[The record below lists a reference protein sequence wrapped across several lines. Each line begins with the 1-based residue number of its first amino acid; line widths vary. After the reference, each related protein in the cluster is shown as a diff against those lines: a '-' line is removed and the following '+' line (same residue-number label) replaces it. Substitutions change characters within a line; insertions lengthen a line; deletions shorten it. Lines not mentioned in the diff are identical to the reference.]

1 MVLTSLP
8 ATVPRE
14 PAGCWMTTLALW
26 EIPIWTIIYIIYSKQ
41 KDTLAALLQCANLR
55 KLRGTCPPLLLLASS
70 RQETVRAYRFLGYA
84 CTEYL
89 VGEFPARNIL
99 LGTGRHC
106 GARRGE
112 ACEQAK
118 GQQKEK
124 KIAPY
129 YAAFSR
135 T

>member
-1 MVLTSLP
+1 M
-8 ATVPRE
+8 
-14 PAGCWMTTLALW
+14 
-26 EIPIWTIIYIIYSKQ
+26 
-41 KDTLAALLQCANLR
+41 
-55 KLRGTCPPLLLLASS
+55 
-70 RQETVRAYRFLGYA
+70 
-84 CTEYL
+84 YL

-124 KIAPY
+124 KNAPY
-129 YAAFSR
+129 YMYSLGPKRILPHFFFYHVLI
-135 T
+135 